1 MKINISEVF
10 YSTQGEGKYIG
21 AAQVF
26 IRLSQCPFDCPYCDT
41 DTQDKEY
48 FEINNHKYINP
59 VSAEELA
66 EIVLKEF
73 GAGDNFHSYSI
84 TGGEPLIH
92 YEFVKELA
100 GILKN
105 KSKAKLFLETSGLI
119 TKYFKELD
127 DVFDIMSIDI
137 KTHSEKVLKNLPVLL
152 ETVNSLK
159 HTDYYLKLLLPEDNA
174 KAIIDYTAL
183 ELHKYNIKNIIIQ
196 PVDSIITKDTI
207 DYLYNMYYSKNIEA
221 RIIPQ
226 THKILAIP

>member
-21 AAQVF
+21 TAQVF
-26 IRLSQCPFDCPYCDT
+26 IRLSQCPFSCPYCDT
-41 DTQDKEY
+41 DIQDKEY
-48 FEINNHKYINP
+48 FKINNKQYNNP
-59 VSAEELA
+59 VSAEELS

-73 GAGDNFHSYSI
+73 GVGDNFHSYSI

-92 YEFVKELA
+92 YDFVKKLA
-100 GILKN
+100 YLLKN

-119 TKYFKELD
+119 TKYFQVNTLSRMLKINFMKTGIKSDYFSKE
-127 DVFDIMSIDI
+127 
-137 KTHSEKVLKNLPVLL
+137 
-152 ETVNSLK
+152 
-159 HTDYYLKLLLPEDNA
+159 NA
-174 KAIIDYTAL
+174 KEIIDYTAQ
-183 ELHKYNIKNIIIQ
+183 ELNKYNIKNIIIQ
-196 PVDSIITKDTI
+196 PVDSIIAKDTI

>member
-127 DVFDIMSIDI
+127 DIFDIMSIDI

-196 PVDSIITKDTI
+196 PVDSIITKDII
-207 DYLYNMYYSKNIEA
+207 DYLYNIYYSKNIEA

>member
-21 AAQVF
+21 TAQVF
-26 IRLSQCPFDCPYCDT
+26 IRLSQCPFNCPYCDT
-41 DTQDKEY
+41 DIQDKEY
-48 FEINNHKYINP
+48 FEINNKQYNNP
-59 VSAEELA
+59 VSAEELS

-73 GAGDNFHSYSI
+73 GAGNNFHSYSI

-100 GILKN
+100 GIFKN

-127 DVFDIMSIDI
+127 YIFDIMSIDI
-137 KTHSEKVLKNLPVLL
+137 KTHSEKVLTNLPVLL
-152 ETVNSLK
+152 KALSSLK
-159 HTDYYLKLLLPEDNA
+159 HSDYYLKLLLPEDNA
-174 KAIIDYTAL
+174 KEIIDYTAHK
-183 ELHKYNIKNIIIQ
+183 LHKYNIKNIIIQ

>member
-26 IRLSQCPFDCPYCDT
+26 IRLSKCPFDCPYCDT

-127 DVFDIMSIDI
+127 DIFDIMSIDI

-196 PVDSIITKDTI
+196 PVDSIITKDII
-207 DYLYNMYYSKNIEA
+207 DYLYNIYYSKNIEA

>member
-26 IRLSQCPFDCPYCDT
+26 IRLSKCHFDCPYCDT

-127 DVFDIMSIDI
+127 DIFDIMSIDI
-137 KTHSEKVLKNLPVLL
+137 KNLPVLL

-174 KAIIDYTAL
+174 KEIIDYTAL

>member
-10 YSTQGEGKYIG
+10 YSAQGEGKYIG

-26 IRLSQCPFDCPYCDT
+26 IRLSNCPFDCPYCDT
-41 DTQDKEY
+41 DTQNKEY
-48 FEINNHKYINP
+48 FEINNYKYNNP

-92 YEFVKELA
+92 YEFVKKLA
-100 GILKN
+100 DILKS

-137 KTHSEKVLKNLPVLL
+137 KTHSEKVLKNIPVLL
-152 ETVNSLK
+152 EALSSLK
-159 HTDYYLKLLLPEDNA
+159 HSDYYLKLLLPEENA
-174 KAIIDYTAL
+174 KEIIDYTAQ
-183 ELHKYNIKNIIIQ
+183 ELNKYNIKNIIVQ
-196 PVDSIITKDTI
+196 PVDSIITKDNI

>member
-21 AAQVF
+21 TAQVF
-26 IRLSQCPFDCPYCDT
+26 IRLSQCPFSCPYCDT
-41 DTQDKEY
+41 DIQDKEY
-48 FEINNHKYINP
+48 FKINNKQYNNP
-59 VSAEELA
+59 VSAEELS

-73 GAGDNFHSYSI
+73 GVGDNFHSYSI

-92 YEFVKELA
+92 YDFVKKLA
-100 GILKN
+100 YLLKN

-119 TKYFKELD
+119 TKYFQELD
-127 DVFDIMSIDI
+127 NIFDIMSIDI
-137 KTHSEKVLKNLPVLL
+137 KTHSEKVLKKLPVLL
-152 ETVNSLK
+152 DVLSSLE
-159 HTDYYLKLLLPEDNA
+159 HSE
-174 KAIIDYTAL
+174 IIDYTAQ
-183 ELHKYNIKNIIIQ
+183 ELNKYNIKNIIIQ
-196 PVDSIITKDTI
+196 PVDSIIAKDTI